1 MAWGRGDVGNRKLDP
16 SAQNIDGIHGW
27 MDVARRDVDDPFDV
41 FDKIHTS
48 GQRLGVKI
56 GGTLYPAPDLMTP
69 EQLLLWKH
77 KVEYALEDGL
87 DSISLSASMVLGA
100 VTGAIFGLVAL
111 LPDVEEKGYLVAA
124 AAALM
129 LALTIGLCGA
139 GFHDVRTVRP
149 QRRQLRKVHAAYLT
163 YAHRQA
169 RPESPTVR

>member
-1 MAWGRGDVGNRKLDP
+1 MGNRRLDP
-16 SAQNIDGIHGW
+16 SSQNVDGIHGW
-27 MDVARRDVDDPFDV
+27 MSVARLDVDDPFDV
-41 FDKIHTS
+41 FDQIHTS

-56 GGTLYPAPDLMTP
+56 GETLYPAPDLMTS
-69 EQLLLWKH
+69 EQLLLWQH
-77 KVEYALEDGL
+77 RVESALEDGM
-87 DSISLSASMVLGA
+87 DSISLSTSVVLGA
-100 VTGAIFGLVAL
+100 FTGAIFGLVAF